1 MRELYTYQP
10 PGQLGTVL
18 MFLHQL
24 EPKLREKL
32 LWQFFRLSCSQRCEL
47 CEPHFKHFTLERYKD
62 LYELRIKNKMLIR
75 IIFTLRPNGD
85 AILLHAFSKKQNRDT
100 NQALEQALRMLADLR
115 EHPEYA
121 VKINLKK
128 EAAM

>member
-1 MRELYTYQP
+1 MRELYTYQS
-10 PGQLGTVL
+10 PGQSSTVL
-18 MFLHQL
+18 RFLHQL

-75 IIFTLRPNGD
+75 GNCRYQDSRTKNKKGAGRSIWV
-85 AILLHAFSKKQNRDT
+85 LHLPSS
-100 NQALEQALRMLADLR
+100 
-115 EHPEYA
+115 P
-121 VKINLKK
+121 
-128 EAAM
+128 

>member
-75 IIFTLRPNGD
+75 MIFTLRPNGD
-85 AILLHAFSKKQNRDT
+85 AILLHAFFKKQNRDT

>member
-10 PGQLGTVL
+10 HGQSSTVL
-18 MFLHQL
+18 TFLHQL

-32 LWQFFRLSCSQRCEL
+32 LWQFFRLSCSQL
-47 CEPHFKHFTLERYKD
+47 CQLREPHFKHFTLERYKD

-85 AILLHAFSKKQNRDT
+85 AILLHAFFKKQNRDT
-100 NQALEQALRMLADLR
+100 NQALEQALRILADLR